1 MLRRRE
7 IMDDSTYMRS
17 IAIDQFIQRENRLKV
32 TRDWEEKGIGTYCLM
47 GTEFLLGMMKKLD
60 R

>member
-1 MLRRRE
+1 
-7 IMDDSTYMRS
+7 MDDSTYMRS

-47 GTEFLLGMMKKLD
+47 GTEFLLGMMKKLV